1 MGMSSVDGVIV
12 VNHLSFSWPDGTPV
26 LDDVTGVF
34 GAGRTGLVGLN
45 GAGKTTLLRLIAG
58 ELTPTSGAVTVQ
70 GSVAY
75 LPQTIALSRDRTVA
89 DLLGVGDAIR
99 ALRAIERGK
108 TDPALFD
115 AVGSDWDVE
124 DRAARML
131 AGLADVGGGLADVT
145 IDREATSL
153 SGGEAMLVAIAG
165 CRLRRCPVTL
175 LDEPTNNL
183 DAVMRGRVLDMIRS
197 WQGAVVVVSHDV
209 GLLELMDATAE
220 LRDHRLGMVRGG
232 YSQWRHVV
240 EVEQEA
246 ALRAQASAEARLREA
261 KRLRSAVMKT
271 HDTSLAQGRRRAV
284 GKGIGK
290 LAQDARRDRAEAS
303 SSRDRGM
310 AEERLAEA
318 RRVLGKAQS
327 RIRDDD
333 RIEVDL
339 PDTVVPSGRRI
350 LEINWGRD
358 SHVIIEG
365 PRRVRLSG
373 RSGAGKTTLIER
385 LLRTMPG
392 SVPSGSVPSGSAS
405 TDVPSLGSRGSSHEQ
420 AGDAAPEVA
429 GTAAS
434 ADASSSVRG
443 RLFTD
448 RVGYL
453 PQRIGL
459 DGAGLDESLDAV
471 HNVMPVAP
479 DVPEGEIRQRLAR
492 LLIRG
497 DMALRPVAGLSGGE
511 RFRVA
516 LARLLFADPP
526 AQLLILDEPTNNLDR
541 PSVDRFV
548 EAMNGYHGALL
559 LVSHDEDVVSRL
571 GIELDLRL
579 ADGKV
584 TPMDSSMYTVR
595 KH

>member
-1 MGMSSVDGVIV
+1 MGMSSVDGVIA
-12 VNHLSFSWPDGTPV
+12 VNHLSFSWPDGAPV

-58 ELTPTSGAVTVQ
+58 ELTPTSGTVTVQ

-75 LPQTIALSRDRTVA
+75 LPQTIELSRDRTVA
-89 DLLGVGDAIR
+89 DLLGVGDAVR
-99 ALRAIERGK
+99 ALRAIERGE
-108 TDPALFD
+108 TNPELFD

-124 DRAARML
+124 DRAERML
-131 AGLADVGGGLADVT
+131 AGLVDVGGGLADVT

-220 LRDHRLGMVRGG
+220 LRDHRLGVVRGG

-240 EVEQEA
+240 EVGQEA
-246 ALRAQASAEARLREA
+246 AMRAQASAEARLREA
-261 KRLRSAVMKT
+261 KRLRSAVLKT
-271 HDTSLAQGRRRAV
+271 HGTSLAQGRRRAV
-284 GKGIGK
+284 GKGLGK
-290 LAQDARRDRAEAS
+290 DVQHAMRDRAEAS

-310 AEERLAEA
+310 AEERLADA
-318 RRVLGKAQS
+318 RLALDEAQS

-339 PDTVVPSGRRI
+339 PDTAVPSGRRI
-350 LEINWGRD
+350 LEIDWGRD

-373 RSGAGKTTLIER
+373 LSGAGKTTLIER
-385 LLRTMPG
+385 LLRTM
-392 SVPSGSVPSGSAS
+392 SGSVPSGSAS
-405 TDVPSLGSRGSSHEQ
+405 
-420 AGDAAPEVA
+420 
-429 GTAAS
+429 
-434 ADASSSVRG
+434 ADASSLVRG

-459 DGAGLDESLDAV
+459 DGAGLDDNLDAV
-471 HNVMPVAP
+471 HNVRLVAP
-479 DVPEGEIRQRLAR
+479 DVSEGEIRQRLAR

-497 DMALRPVAGLSGGE
+497 DTALRPAAELSGGE

-516 LARLLFADPP
+516 LGRLLFPDPP

-571 GIELDLRL
+571 GIDLDLRL
-579 ADGKV
+579 AGGRITV
-584 TPMDSSMYTVR
+584 TSL
-595 KH
+595 

>member
-26 LDDVTGVF
+26 LDGVTGVF

-70 GSVAY
+70 ESVAY

-232 YSQWRHVV
+232 YSQWRHAV
-240 EVEQEA
+240 EVEQGE

-310 AEERLAEA
+310 AEELLAAA

-350 LEINWGRD
+350 LEIDWGRD

-373 RSGAGKTTLIER
+373 LGGAGKTTLIER
-385 LLRTMPG
+385 LLRTM
-392 SVPSGSVPSGSAS
+392 SGSVPSGSAS
-405 TDVPSLGSRGSSHEQ
+405 
-420 AGDAAPEVA
+420 
-429 GTAAS
+429 
-434 ADASSSVRG
+434 ADASSLVRG

-459 DGAGLDESLDAV
+459 DGAGLDDNLDAV
-471 HNVMPVAP
+471 HNVRLVAP

-497 DMALRPVAGLSGGE
+497 DTALRPAAELSGGE

-516 LARLLFADPP
+516 LGRLLFSDPP

-571 GIELDLRL
+571 GIDLDLRL
-579 ADGKV
+579 AGGRITV
-584 TPMDSSMYTVR
+584 TSL
-595 KH
+595 